1 MDPITVIT
9 KNCVGCS
16 LCVKAC
22 PYDAIFVFRKDVVPP
37 WLKGKEA
44 A

>member
-22 PYDAIFVFRKDVVPP
+22 PYDVIR
-37 WLKGKEA
+37 LSGKGEIPA
-44 A
+44 EV